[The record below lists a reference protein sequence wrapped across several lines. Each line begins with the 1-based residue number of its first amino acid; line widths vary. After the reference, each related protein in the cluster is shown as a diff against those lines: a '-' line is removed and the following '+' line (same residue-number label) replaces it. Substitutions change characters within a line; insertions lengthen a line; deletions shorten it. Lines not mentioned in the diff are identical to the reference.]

1 MIVNGKECINF
12 ASFNFLGLFDNAR
25 VKVCTIVN
33 AGISLIA
40 FPCFLKFRLYPTL
53 IAVWWSEAAVLV
65 LIVF

>member
-12 ASFNFLGLFDNAR
+12 ASFNFLGLLDNAR

-40 FPCFLKFRLYPTL
+40 FPCVLKFRLYPAL
-53 IAVWWSEAAVLV
+53 IAEWWSEAAVVV
-65 LIVF
+65 LSVF